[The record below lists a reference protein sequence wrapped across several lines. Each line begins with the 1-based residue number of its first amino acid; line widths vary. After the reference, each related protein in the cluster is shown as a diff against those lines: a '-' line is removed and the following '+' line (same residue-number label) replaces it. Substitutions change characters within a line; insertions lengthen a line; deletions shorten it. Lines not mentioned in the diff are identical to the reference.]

1 MKRALCTLVLLLAAS
16 AAFSQAYVTSGDTIY
31 GDTLN
36 TRYARV
42 YTYDVTDTFTV
53 PKGAMKV
60 TLHNHGGDTAYVR
73 SNDRDTPATFPNGA
87 DDLEFCA
94 WQIIGSGR
102 WAYARMPAIWID
114 AAGTRVTV
122 IEMR

>member
-1 MKRALCTLVLLLAAS
+1 MKRATSLLILLFAAS
-16 AAFSQAYVTSGDTIY
+16 AAFSQAYTATGDTIY
-31 GDTLN
+31 GDTLR
-36 TRYARV
+36 TRYARI

-60 TLHNHGGDTAYVR
+60 TLHNHGADTAYVR
-73 SNDRDTPATFPNGA
+73 TNDRDTPATLPNGTEEM
-87 DDLEFCA
+87 EFCA

-102 WAYARMPAIWID
+102 WAYARVPAIWID

-122 IEMR
+122 IEVR